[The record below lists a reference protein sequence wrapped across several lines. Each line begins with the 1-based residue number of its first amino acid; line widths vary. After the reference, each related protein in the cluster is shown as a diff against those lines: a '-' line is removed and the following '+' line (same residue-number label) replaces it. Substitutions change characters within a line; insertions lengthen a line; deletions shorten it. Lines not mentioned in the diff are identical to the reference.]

1 MKPKR
6 AIVRSGLAD
15 QIYEALVDQILDMA
29 YAPGERLVIDQIAR
43 EMGVSPTPVRD
54 ALTRMAGEGFIES
67 TPFRGFT
74 VLPVPSYE
82 EIEQSF
88 EARGVIE
95 TAAVRLGCVRGTAR
109 QRAELREIQ
118 ARIAAQYRGPRSKTY
133 APFGRLNQRFHLLLV
148 ATGGNKY
155 LEEALRSLD
164 HDALM
169 ARTMHGRGV
178 PDLSEIVEEHEEILD
193 ALEAGDPDRA
203 ADAVRRHISDGAR
216 RVLAVRRSRDE
227 EGT

>member
-1 MKPKR
+1 MTAKR

-15 QIYEALVDQILDMA
+15 QIYEALLDRVLDLS

-74 VLPVPSYE
+74 VLPVPSAD

-88 EARGVIE
+88 EARAVIE
-95 TAAVRLGCVRGTAR
+95 VAGVRLGCARRGDG
-109 QRAELREIQ
+109 QVAELREIHE
-118 ARIAAQYRGPRSKTY
+118 RIVGQFTSRPAKTY

-148 ATGGNKY
+148 GTSANRF
-155 LEEALRSLD
+155 LEDALRVLD

-169 ARTMHGRGV
+169 ARTMHGLGV
-178 PDLSEIVEEHEEILD
+178 PDFTHIVGEHEAII
-193 ALEAGDPDRA
+193 EAVESRDEA
-203 ADAVRRHISDGAR
+203 AAAEAVETHIRHGAE
-216 RVLAVRRSRDE
+216 RVLAVRRARDRKA
-227 EGT
+227 

>member
-1 MKPKR
+1 MVKQKR
-6 AIVRSGLAD
+6 VIVRSGLAD
-15 QIYEALVDQILDMA
+15 QIYDALVDQILDLA

-74 VLPVPSYE
+74 VLPVPSAD

-88 EARGVIE
+88 EARVVIE
-95 TAAVRLGCVRGTAR
+95 AAAAQLGCRRRTD
-109 QRAELREIQ
+109 AELDELRDIQ
-118 ARIAAQYRGPRSKTY
+118 ERIVAQHAGPRAKTY

-148 ATGGNKY
+148 GTSHNRF
-155 LEEALRSLD
+155 LEEALRALD

-178 PDLSEIVEEHEEILD
+178 PDLSDIVGEHEAILD
-193 ALEAGDPDRA
+193 ALEARDRDRA
-203 ADAVRRHISDGAR
+203 AEAVARHINDGKA
-216 RVLAVRRSRDE
+216 RVLAVRRERGE
-227 EGT
+227 EG